1 MAARISWEQTVYK
14 KPAVESYQT
23 ANMDVDGEKDS
34 GLVTPAENDLL
45 FKAAVS

>member
-1 MAARISWEQTVYK
+1 MARISWEQTLYK

-34 GLVTPAENDLL
+34 GLVTSEDDLL
-45 FKAAVS
+45 FKRVVS